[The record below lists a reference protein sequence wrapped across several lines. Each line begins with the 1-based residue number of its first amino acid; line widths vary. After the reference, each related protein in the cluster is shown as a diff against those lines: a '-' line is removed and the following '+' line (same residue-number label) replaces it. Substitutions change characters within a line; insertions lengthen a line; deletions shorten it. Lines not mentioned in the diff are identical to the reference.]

1 VRDLNSVP
9 PRAPGRQSCDRL
21 VRPQEGPRGRFASY
35 VLPVLAFLGLAEVEN
50 NPRSNRMRAL

>member
-1 VRDLNSVP
+1 
-9 PRAPGRQSCDRL
+9 L